1 MLVNSKIEQDSDSM
15 MRNNKFDIDQYRPNK
30 YGSHD
35 IFRNRWSPR
44 AMSDIPVDENDLLAM
59 FEAAHWAPS
68 SYNNQPWR
76 FLYAK
81 KGTQE
86 WDTYFNLLAEA
97 NQVWCKNVSILM
109 VIISKTTFDHNGKPM
124 NTHAFDTGAA
134 WGMLALEGARR
145 GLVVHGMAG
154 FDYKKAKEDLNIPDG
169 FEVRAMAAIGNQGD
183 PETLPEKMRLV
194 EKPSSRKDLT
204 RLVSQGTFNS
214 ALR

>member
-1 MLVNSKIEQDSDSM
+1 MLVNGEIKQDSD
-15 MRNNKFDIDQYRPNK
+15 NKISDNRPEIDQYRSNK

-44 AMSDIPVDENDLLAM
+44 AMSETAVEENDLLAM

-68 SYNNQPWR
+68 SFNNQPWR
-76 FLYAK
+76 FLYAR
-81 KGTQE
+81 KGTPE
-86 WDTYFNLLAEA
+86 WDTYFNLLVEA
-97 NQVWCKNVSILM
+97 NQAWCKDASILM

-124 NTHAFDTGAA
+124 NTHAFDTGSA
-134 WGMLALEGARR
+134 WGMMALEGARR

-154 FDYKKAKEDLNIPDG
+154 FDYEKAKKDLSIPDG
-169 FEVRAMAAIGNQGD
+169 FEVQAMAAIGHRGD
-183 PETLPEKMRLV
+183 PETLPEKMRTV

-204 RLVSQGTFNS
+204 RLVSQGIFNS